1 MEQGLLFLP
10 GLFRTIWSS
19 LLSSTPIK
27 VWNPVTTVFFFF
39 SLCAG
44 RCGLSSVTLII
55 YLRLKRSEWFSDLM
69 AVLQVVKGG
78 DKGSW
83 FPKEALKSC
92 SISSWGLSK
101 EIFIS
106 GAKVE
111 KFNWILHSK
120 CVYAAWWQPA
130 KGTVRHFQSS
140 LRSLAKKKNM
150 SFVINGSKVVSFA
163 LVSLDHGHP
172 WMLPAVLETCS
183 CSCPNVCYIHAFP
196 LQIGLYLWAVLTSLP
211 IGLVIWAPT
220 LLQEEGI
227 HMEVST
233 TWKWQHE
240 TGQGLWWMLA
250 AQTPWALF
258 HPSHYCLVLLYQET
272 FKVDL
277 ANQYSSC

>member
-140 LRSLAKKKNM
+140 LRSLAKKKTW
-150 SFVINGSKVVSFA
+150 A
-163 LVSLDHGHP
+163 LSSMAQKWWVLRWFP
-172 WMLPAVLETCS
+172 WIMDIPGCSQLSWRPAAVAVLMFA
-183 CSCPNVCYIHAFP
+183 IFMHFP
-196 LQIGLYLWAVLTSLP
+196 
-211 IGLVIWAPT
+211 
-220 LLQEEGI
+220 
-227 HMEVST
+227 
-233 TWKWQHE
+233 
-240 TGQGLWWMLA
+240 
-250 AQTPWALF
+250 
-258 HPSHYCLVLLYQET
+258 CR
-272 FKVDL
+272 
-277 ANQYSSC
+277 